1 MEQYFK
7 ISEYQGYYILRADSG
22 VRQALF
28 DEAGVPSTGPV
39 IEAAVFKISED
50 HEVGEFDIE
59 FDSDN
64 SMFSAYS
71 GNKFRMEQLC
81 KLLNEVFNDNDALMD
96 VLEDEYVQEAGRIEK
111 SLAELNAAPE
121 IFSKFGIDS
130 EKTLS
135 PEEISDILGKLF

>member
-1 MEQYFK
+1 MEQYFR

-22 VRQALF
+22 VRQDIF
-28 DEAGVPSTGPV
+28 DEAGVLSTGPV

-50 HEVGEFDIE
+50 YEIEEFDIE

-71 GNKFRMEQLC
+71 GNKYRMEKLC
-81 KLLNEVFNDNDALMD
+81 ELLNKVFGDDHALQA
-96 VLEDEYVQEAGRIEK
+96 VLEDEYVQEASRLEQ
-111 SLAELNAAPE
+111 SLAQINGTPE
-121 IFSKFGIDS
+121 IYSKMGIDP

-135 PEEISDILGKLF
+135 PEEIQDILGKLF